1 MIRNSLNCQ
10 HLRVPAIGIDWDEK
24 LFSFGYVVAHGI
36 WKSLCM
42 DQKITFLQFS
52 IRLVLV
58 PSQPASLVLSQESVD
73 SLINE
78 LSEKR
83 CSKVYG
89 LCRAF
94 HICKWRRVLS
104 YSCSKACQKNIPRT
118 LEEVFKK
125 VFYGEALTRGQTH
138 YPFINYFWPKR
149 YPSDIPSIDKWYSF
163 HIPN

>member
-58 PSQPASLVLSQESVD
+58 PGQPASLVLSQESVD
-73 SLINE
+73 SLIKE

-89 LCRAF
+89 LCQELFISA
-94 HICKWRRVLS
+94 S
-104 YSCSKACQKNIPRT
+104 
-118 LEEVFKK
+118 EE
-125 VFYGEALTRGQTH
+125 E
-138 YPFINYFWPKR
+138 
-149 YPSDIPSIDKWYSF
+149 SF
-163 HIPN
+163 HIHVQKLVKKIYHGTWRKYSKSFLRGGSDPRSNPLPFYKLFLTEKVPLWYTFYWQMVLLSHT

>member
-24 LFSFGYVVAHGI
+24 LFSFAYVVAHGI
-36 WKSLCM
+36 RKSLCM

-58 PSQPASLVLSQESVD
+58 PGQPASLVLSQESVD

-89 LCRAF
+89 LCQELFISA
-94 HICKWRRVLS
+94 S
-104 YSCSKACQKNIPRT
+104 
-118 LEEVFKK
+118 EE
-125 VFYGEALTRGQTH
+125 Q
-138 YPFINYFWPKR
+138 
-149 YPSDIPSIDKWYSF
+149 SF
-163 HIPN
+163 HIHVQKLVKKIYHGTWRKYSKRFFMGRPEVKPITLL

>member
-1 MIRNSLNCQ
+1 MIRNSLNCH

-58 PSQPASLVLSQESVD
+58 PGQPASLVLSQESVD

-83 CSKVYG
+83 CSKVYVKS
-89 LCRAF
+89 F
-94 HICKWRRVLS
+94 S
-104 YSCSKACQKNIPRT
+104 YLQ
-118 LEEVFKK
+118 VKK
-125 VFYGEALTRGQTH
+125 S
-138 YPFINYFWPKR
+138 PFIFMFKSLSKKYTTEPGG
-149 YPSDIPSIDKWYSF
+149 SIQKSFLRGGPRSNPLPFYKLFLTEKVPLWYTFYWQMVLLS
-163 HIPN
+163 HT